1 MAAENTHSVTAPW
14 DLSLISE
21 LPLDS
26 WSVVDSALDT
36 TRALA
41 DDYEARLPVQVRRE
55 ILQRARD
62 IMRNRAE
69 ELALQAAREGGKP
82 LVDSR
87 IEVARAIGGFDIAIE
102 TLATMHGEQ
111 IPMGLNP
118 ASLGRRAWTV
128 PEPIGV
134 VAAISAFNH
143 PVNLIVHQTVPAIA
157 VGCPVIVKPAGDTP
171 LSAYSV
177 VGILHE
183 AGLPE
188 DWCRIVLTDR
198 EASQQLATDP
208 RVDYLSFIGSQ
219 KVGWM
224 LRSKIA
230 PGTRIALEHG
240 GVAPVILGEDAMQM
254 SDDKL
259 IAPLAKGAF
268 YHSGQ
273 VCVSVQRIYAPK
285 EIARQFADKL
295 ATAAQALRVGDPTLE
310 STDCGPL
317 IRPPEVD
324 RVELWVREAVRG
336 GAKVLCGGERISD
349 TCYAPTVL
357 LDPPDDAKV
366 TREEVFGPVAC
377 VYSYDGLD
385 SAIARAND
393 SPYAF
398 QAAVFTQEIDKAM
411 YCADRLSA
419 SAVMINE
426 HTAFRVDWM
435 PFGGRKL
442 SGLGVGGINYSMRDM
457 CQDKL
462 VVVKS
467 GE

>member
-1 MAAENTHSVTAPW
+1 MHPVLAPW
-14 DLSLISE
+14 DQSLITE
-21 LPLDS
+21 LPLDA
-26 WSVVDSALDT
+26 WPVVDSALDT
-36 TRALA
+36 ARSLA
-41 DDYEARLPVQVRRE
+41 DNYESRLSIEERRE
-55 ILQRARD
+55 ILARAREL
-62 IMRNRAE
+62 MRGRAE
-69 ELALQAAREGGKP
+69 ELAIQAAREGGKP

-87 IEVARAIGGFDIAIE
+87 IEVARAINGFDIAIE

-208 RVDYLSFIGSQ
+208 RVDYLSFIGSH

-224 LRSKIA
+224 LRSKLA
-230 PGTRIALEHG
+230 PGTRLALEHG
-240 GVAPVILGEDAMQM
+240 GVSPVILGEDAVDMP
-254 SDDKL
+254 DERL
-259 IAPLAKGAF
+259 LAPLTKGAF

-273 VCVSVQRIYAPK
+273 VCVSVQRIYVPQTQSS
-285 EIARQFADKL
+285 EFADRL
-295 ATAAQALRVGDPTLE
+295 AKSAQALKVGEPTLAE
-310 STDCGPL
+310 TDCGPL
-317 IRPPEVD
+317 IRPAEVD
-324 RVELWVREAVRG
+324 RVEQWVDEAVKA
-336 GAKVLCGGERISD
+336 GAKLKCGGERISH

-357 LDPPDDAKV
+357 LDPPEDALV
-366 TREEVFGPVAC
+366 TREEIFGPVAC

-385 SAIARAND
+385 SAISRAND
-393 SPYAF
+393 SPCAF
-398 QAAVFTQEIDKAM
+398 QASVFSQDIDVAM
-411 YCADRLSA
+411 YCVDRLNA
-419 SAVMINE
+419 SAVMVND

-442 SGLGVGGINYSMRDM
+442 SGLGVGGINYAMRDM
-457 CQDKL
+457 CQAKL
-462 VVVKS
+462 VVVK
-467 GE
+467 EVRL